1 MTALRL
7 PPSRRRRAL
16 QKVPGEVSWML
27 SPEGRGADRGEGDT
41 WANMAKMVSTSPLT
55 WPRGPT
61 LHAICVLLCS
71 ASTSHPQG
79 SHSSL
84 VVSLL
89 PERSPSC
96 WLV

>member
-7 PPSRRRRAL
+7 PPSRRCRAL
-16 QKVPGEVSWML
+16 WKVPGEVSWML
-27 SPEGRGADRGEGDT
+27 SPEGRGAERGDGGT

-55 WPRGPT
+55 WPRGPAP
-61 LHAICVLLCS
+61 HAIWLCS

-79 SHSSL
+79 RHSSL

-96 WLV
+96 